1 MHHKL
6 MTVLLLALLALLAG
20 CAQPQLEQP
29 KANGAYLV
37 IDGVEA
43 WAVLVSDGKRV
54 EEHGRVLDVTRL
66 PSEHS
71 SIAASYVIDTPNCGK
86 LQWLT
91 EREAGAG
98 AEVTHLTRDID
109 QELQRPDCEIASG
122 RGRVWTAL
130 DYSG

>member
-6 MTVLLLALLALLAG
+6 MTVLLLALLTG

-37 IDGVEA
+37 IEGAEA
-43 WAVLVSDGKRV
+43 WAVLVSDGKRL

-91 EREAGAG
+91 ERESGAG
-98 AEVTHLTRDID
+98 REVTHLARVARQD
-109 QELQRPDCEIASG
+109 LQQPQCVLAGGLG
-122 RGRVWTAL
+122 RAWTAL